1 MWNQELK
8 LYNIYSGNDLTI
20 AELIQ
25 RRRLQLLIHSY
36 LYYELDTN
44 IIEDRKWDMWA
55 KELVKLQKENPEISK
70 KVCYYE
76 AFKDWDASTGA
87 FLPFDD
93 WVKSKAHKFK
103 SSLTITKKEDV
114 IVTPPKKGKQLLLF

>member
-1 MWNQELK
+1 MWNPEMK
-8 LYNIYSGNDLTI
+8 LYNIYFGNDLVV

-44 IIEDRKWDMWA
+44 IVDDRKWDTWA
-55 KELVKLQKENPEISK
+55 RELVKLQKENPDISK

-93 WVKSKAHKFK
+93 WVKQKAIKFK
-103 SSLTITKKEDV
+103 SSLTITKSDNIKPT
-114 IVTPPKKGKQLLLF
+114 IPKKGKQLLLF

>member
-1 MWNQELK
+1 MWNQEMK
-8 LYNIYSGNDLTI
+8 LYNIYSGNDLVI

-44 IIEDRKWDMWA
+44 IIDDRKWDMWA
-55 KELVKLQKENPEISK
+55 KELVKLQKENPDISK

-93 WVKSKAHKFK
+93 WVKNKAHKFK
-103 SSLTITKKEDV
+103 ASLTITKQDDIK
-114 IVTPPKKGKQLLLF
+114 VTPPKKGKQLLLF